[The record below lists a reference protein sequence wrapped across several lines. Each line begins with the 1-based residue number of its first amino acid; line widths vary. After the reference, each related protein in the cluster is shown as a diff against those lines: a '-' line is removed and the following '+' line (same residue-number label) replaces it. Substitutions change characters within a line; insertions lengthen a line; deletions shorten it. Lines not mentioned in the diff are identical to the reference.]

1 MNAEFS
7 QEEEFN
13 SWLQMAVLCCN
24 LGILKNLPVAEQEQL
39 GTNTMSYFLFVYFNL
54 V

>member
-1 MNAEFS
+1 MLNFLKKKS
-7 QEEEFN
+7 LIVDFK
-13 SWLQMAVLCCN
+13 WLFLCCN